1 MRLIDKFLMLTRCV
15 YVCDHAASEFLFSV
29 NKYLFLVIQV
39 AMDINFMYV
48 KRPFLANFQDPGIE
62 LISF

>member
-15 YVCDHAASEFLFSV
+15 YVCDHAASEFVFSV

-48 KRPFLANFQDPGIE
+48 KRPFFDKLSGSRN
-62 LISF
+62 